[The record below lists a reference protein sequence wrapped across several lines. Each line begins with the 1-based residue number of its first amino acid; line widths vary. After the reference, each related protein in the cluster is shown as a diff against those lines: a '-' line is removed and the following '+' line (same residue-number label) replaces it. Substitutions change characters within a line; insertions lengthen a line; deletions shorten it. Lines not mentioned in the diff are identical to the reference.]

1 MQEKLTLTKGKVE
14 ENLHSRDY
22 KTALS
27 AVALMVSSVNQF
39 LDNVQVNCEDNDLRG
54 LRYSLLG
61 QIRQTMDRVVVFSEL
76 DKK

>member
-1 MQEKLTLTKGKVE
+1 MTKEKVE
-14 ENLHSRDY
+14 ENLQQKDY
-22 KTALS
+22 KSALS
-27 AVALMVSSVNQF
+27 VLGSMVGSVNQF
-39 LDNVQVNCEDNDLRG
+39 LDNVQVNCEDKDLRN